1 MPPSRNGKTFETLEQ
16 VTELNERRIAR
27 LRLSGSTRARQQAE
41 AIAACAP
48 PNTPCGLAS
57 CAVCC
62 RQHRRAFTAEGLGL
76 LQDADNVVRVTAFFS
91 ESELRPRTLKTID
104 PKLAVQ
110 RFRMGVRR
118 ADLNDRNWF
127 GGLEFDWDVETSR
140 WEFHVHT
147 VTAASDHREFDD
159 LKRLFPRTKQAPRPW
174 FCERLSD
181 LPGGISYCL
190 KHHPC
195 RKETYQSTTATLVDG
210 RLKSFTKKYSCM
222 RANRSKR

>member
-1 MPPSRNGKTFETLEQ
+1 
-16 VTELNERRIAR
+16 
-27 LRLSGSTRARQQAE
+27 
-41 AIAACAP
+41 
-48 PNTPCGLAS
+48 
-57 CAVCC
+57 
-62 RQHRRAFTAEGLGL
+62 
-76 LQDADNVVRVTAFFS
+76 
-91 ESELRPRTLKTID
+91 
-104 PKLAVQ
+104 
-110 RFRMGVRR
+110 MGVRR
-118 ADLNDRNWF
+118 ADLNDRIWF

-210 RLKSFTKKYSCM
+210 RLKSFTKKYELHARELIKALKFLSRCKPEDFVISIKQ
-222 RANRSKR
+222 R